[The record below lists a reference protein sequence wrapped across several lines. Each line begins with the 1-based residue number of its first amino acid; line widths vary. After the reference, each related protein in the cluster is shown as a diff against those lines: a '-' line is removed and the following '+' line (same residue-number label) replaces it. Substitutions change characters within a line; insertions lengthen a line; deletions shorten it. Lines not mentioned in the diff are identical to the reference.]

1 MSVGTWGW
9 CAVRRQ
15 CSATTFSRAFHL
27 PAARRE
33 PPYTSEITARNELSM
48 PRTMPMTLWKLRA
61 GDALQQE
68 IPAQERKTGQSGR
81 SRIRRAKQKKRRN
94 AGVIEERKRDA

>member
-1 MSVGTWGW
+1 MAGIKIEFFFL
-9 CAVRRQ
+9 
-15 CSATTFSRAFHL
+15 FS
-27 PAARRE
+27 
-33 PPYTSEITARNELSM
+33 ELQ
-48 PRTMPMTLWKLRA
+48 LRA